1 MPFVDDYM
9 EDAPLQLIQSDLQE
23 SVEASY
29 SRESSIAL
37 GFAGGAGP
45 TVVNLHEEE
54 DLIINE
60 QFNMPPALLEADM
73 GLGAG
78 LFDDELAPSS
88 SKKRYRPLRS
98 STGTFSE
105 TPAKSTPAAKTP
117 RSTKSVGKSSATP
130 KSAKNSAGPKSA
142 SRSTGRKRK
151 AEEIEDEAEETS
163 PEAEAEVE
171 ATPAAKRGRAGRP
184 ARTAGKAA
192 SARLSLKAAKKPT
205 RGRPKGPAVSNASYV
220 YILSQPSTEKKEK
233 ATAKPKNKGGRPK
246 KDTSV
251 NGVASEEVYEV
262 EAIRDSGIDDKTKAH
277 KFLVK
282 WKGYPESENTWE
294 PRSNLEGAGEL
305 VREFEKSQKKTKAAN
320 AAVKVSAPKKEKAEK
335 PAPEKKAAP
344 AKGSGKAK
352 AVKKVAPAKKPV
364 GRPGRRGRS
373 AKT

>member
-1 MPFVDDYM
+1 MSFVDDYM

-23 SVEASY
+23 SVEVSY

-37 GFAGGAGP
+37 DFAGGAGP

-60 QFNMPPALLEADM
+60 QFTMPPALPEADM

-78 LFDDELAPSS
+78 LFDDKLAPSP
-88 SKKRYRPLRS
+88 SKKRGRPLRS
-98 STGTFSE
+98 STGTSSE

-117 RSTKSVGKSSATP
+117 RSTQSVGKSSATP

-142 SRSTGRKRK
+142 SHSTGRKRK
-151 AEEIEDEAEETS
+151 AEEIETEAETS

-171 ATPAAKRGRAGRP
+171 TTPAVKRGRAGRP

-192 SARLSLKAAKKPT
+192 SARLSLKAAKEPT
-205 RGRPKGPAVSNASYV
+205 RGRPKGPA
-220 YILSQPSTEKKEK
+220 
-233 ATAKPKNKGGRPK
+233 ATTKPKNKGGRPK
-246 KDTSV
+246 KDTS
-251 NGVASEEVYEV
+251 GVASEEVYEV
-262 EAIRDSGIDDKTKAH
+262 EAIRDSRIDDKTKAH

-282 WKGYPESENTWE
+282 WKGYPENENTWE
-294 PRSNLEGAGEL
+294 PRSNLKGAEEL
-305 VREFEKSQKKTKAAN
+305 VREFEKSQKKTKAAD

-335 PAPEKKAAP
+335 PAAEKKVAP
-344 AKGSGKAK
+344 AKGRGKAK

-364 GRPGRRGRS
+364 GRPG
-373 AKT
+373 

>member
-37 GFAGGAGP
+37 DFAGGAGP

-60 QFNMPPALLEADM
+60 QFNMPPALPEADM

-78 LFDDELAPSS
+78 LFDDKLAPSS
-88 SKKRYRPLRS
+88 SKKRGRPLRS
-98 STGTFSE
+98 STGTSSE

-151 AEEIEDEAEETS
+151 AEEIETEAEETS
-163 PEAEAEVE
+163 PEAEVEVE

-205 RGRPKGPAVSNASYV
+205 RGRPKGP
-220 YILSQPSTEKKEK
+220 T

-294 PRSNLEGAGEL
+294 PRSNLKGAEEL
-305 VREFEKSQKKTKAAN
+305 VREFEKSQKKTKAAD

-335 PAPEKKAAP
+335 PAAEKKAAP
-344 AKGSGKAK
+344 AKGRGNAK

-373 AKT
+373 AKA

>member
-1 MPFVDDYM
+1 MPFVDNYM

-29 SRESSIAL
+29 SRQSSVAL
-37 GFAGGAGP
+37 DFAGGAGP

-60 QFNMPPALLEADM
+60 QFNMPPALPEADM
-73 GLGAG
+73 GLGAS

-88 SKKRYRPLRS
+88 SKKRGRPLRS
-98 STGTFSE
+98 STGTSSE

-117 RSTKSVGKSSATP
+117 RSTRSVGKSSATP
-130 KSAKNSAGPKSA
+130 KSARNSAGPKSA

-151 AEEIEDEAEETS
+151 AEEIEETS

-192 SARLSLKAAKKPT
+192 SARLSLEAAKKPI
-205 RGRPKGPAVSNASYV
+205 RGRPKGPAA
-220 YILSQPSTEKKEK
+220 I
-233 ATAKPKNKGGRPK
+233 AKPKNKGGRPK

-294 PRSNLEGAGEL
+294 PRSNLMGAEEL
-305 VREFEKSQKKTKAAN
+305 VREFEKSQKKTKAAD
-320 AAVKVSAPKKEKAEK
+320 AAVKVSAPKKEKSEK
-335 PAPEKKAAP
+335 PAAEKKAAP
-344 AKGSGKAK
+344 AKGRGKAK

-373 AKT
+373 AKA

>member
-9 EDAPLQLIQSDLQE
+9 EDPPLQLIQSDLQE

-29 SRESSIAL
+29 SRESSVAL
-37 GFAGGAGP
+37 DFSGGAGP

-54 DLIINE
+54 ELIINE
-60 QFNMPPALLEADM
+60 QFNMPPALPEADM
-73 GLGAG
+73 GMDAA
-78 LFDDELAPSS
+78 LFNDEPVPSS
-88 SKKRYRPLRS
+88 VKKRGRPSRS
-98 STGTFSE
+98 STAASSE

-117 RSTKSVGKSSATP
+117 RSTKSVGKSTATP

-151 AEEIEDEAEETS
+151 AEEIEPEAEEES
-163 PEAEAEVE
+163 EEKSEAEVE
-171 ATPAAKRGRAGRP
+171 ATPATKRGRAGRP

-192 SARLSLKAAKKPT
+192 SARLSLKAANKPT
-205 RGRPKGPAVSNASYV
+205 RGRPKGSAT
-220 YILSQPSTEKKEK
+220 STEKKEK
-233 ATAKPKNKGGRPK
+233 AAAKPKNKGGRPK
-246 KDTSV
+246 KDTSA
-251 NGVASEEVYEV
+251 NGAAAGEVYEV

-294 PRSNLEGAGEL
+294 PKSNLKGAEEL
-305 VREFEKSQKKTKAAN
+305 VREFEKSQKKTKAAD
-320 AAVKVSAPKKEKAEK
+320 AAAKVSAPKKEKAEK
-335 PAPEKKAAP
+335 PAAEKKAAP
-344 AKGSGKAK
+344 AKGRGKAK

-373 AKT
+373 AKA